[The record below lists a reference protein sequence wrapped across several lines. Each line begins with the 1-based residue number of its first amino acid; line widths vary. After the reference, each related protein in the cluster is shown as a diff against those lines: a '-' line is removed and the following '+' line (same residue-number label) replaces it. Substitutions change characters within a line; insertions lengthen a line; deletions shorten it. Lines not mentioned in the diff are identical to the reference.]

1 MVATVATMCGAGEET
16 SWKVKAS
23 TAPLQEAGI
32 ATLPWAS
39 TCRENEALKAALFI
53 WAKCRGGGLEIQVG
67 SANSHAAALSPPTAI
82 SLRGCLCAEV

>member
-1 MVATVATMCGAGEET
+1 MCGAGEET